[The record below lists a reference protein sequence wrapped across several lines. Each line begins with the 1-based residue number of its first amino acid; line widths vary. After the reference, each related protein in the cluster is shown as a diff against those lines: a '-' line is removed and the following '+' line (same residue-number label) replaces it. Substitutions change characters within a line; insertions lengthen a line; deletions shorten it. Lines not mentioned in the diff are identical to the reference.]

1 MADGATGA
9 LAGFAGINPWVG
21 LGMMGASAITSGIQA
36 ISRGSK
42 AKKLEA
48 DFDRLDKSLQPV
60 SPEQYA
66 YLNRVRQL
74 ERGMRMGTDPTTA
87 MARRGLGQSLAQTQT
102 NIARVGGGPSTVS
115 GLLRAQQGYNVG
127 MGNVAAQAGQQAD
140 RMLMFQ
146 QPLIDNIQNRI
157 YDLQMK
163 RRNYA
168 QMKAV
173 AMREGAQDAA
183 SAAVGALAQGATLIP
198 ELNKSIDIT
207 KLNQGAGA
215 INNAAAAK
223 AAELSSVTPS
233 YLQSITSPVNKQ
245 NIPAIK
251 RTIAQ
256 DVGQTGITGPTG
268 AALQNVMDY
277 RLNVQ
282 DWGAPYEM
290 GAMPP
295 ERTGFE

>member
-1 MADGATGA
+1 MPIPAFVP
-9 LAGFAGINPWVG
+9 LA
-21 LGMMGASAITSGIQA
+21 MMGASAIASGIQA

-168 QMKAV
+168 QGKA
-173 AMREGAQDAA
+173 AYMRQAA
-183 SAAVGALAQGATLIP
+183 TDSATAAIGALAQGATMIP
-198 ELNKSIDIT
+198 ELNKS
-207 KLNQGAGA
+207 LNNTQWATTPVSEKSKILTEQ
-215 INNAAAAK
+215 INASLPSDRMMSEATPNTPGMGIGV
-223 AAELSSVTPS
+223 LTSDQFSNSSPPPS
-233 YLQSITSPVNKQ
+233 WWT
-245 NIPAIK
+245 
-251 RTIAQ
+251 
-256 DVGQTGITGPTG
+256 GQAPTWWS
-268 AALQNVMDY
+268 QK
-277 RLNVQ
+277 
-282 DWGAPYEM
+282 
-290 GAMPP
+290 
-295 ERTGFE
+295 

>member
-1 MADGATGA
+1 MPIPAFVP
-9 LAGFAGINPWVG
+9 LA
-21 LGMMGASAITSGIQA
+21 MMGASAITSGIQA

-48 DFDRLDKSLQPV
+48 DFERLDKSLQPV

-102 NIARVGGGPSTVS
+102 NIARVGGGPATVS

-140 RMLMFQ
+140 KMLMFQ

-168 QMKAV
+168 QGRA
-173 AMREGAQDAA
+173 AYMRQAA
-183 SAAVGALAQGATLIP
+183 TDSATAAIGALAQGATMIP

-207 KLNQGAGA
+207 KLNQGAGKVNPANPGTQVAGIGSPGTASHWMGQPSAYTAPTYGIPQYTMNQTSEAFIAPEA
-215 INNAAAAK
+215 I
-223 AAELSSVTPS
+223 
-233 YLQSITSPVNKQ
+233 Q
-245 NIPAIK
+245 
-251 RTIAQ
+251 
-256 DVGQTGITGPTG
+256 
-268 AALQNVMDY
+268 
-277 RLNVQ
+277 
-282 DWGAPYEM
+282 
-290 GAMPP
+290 MPQQVSLL
-295 ERTGFE
+295 

>member
-183 SAAVGALAQGATLIP
+183 SAAVGALAQGATMIP
-198 ELNKSIDIT
+198 KYNENIDT
-207 KLNQGAGA
+207 SKLDQGT
-215 INNAAAAK
+215 K
-223 AAELSSVTPS
+223 AATQAANQTMAQTTPTQSYYGGGMIGNRYVRGISTPSLSGQFSTPS
-233 YLQSITSPVNKQ
+233 YQADSLSYTKPSFNLPNTPI
-245 NIPAIK
+245 
-251 RTIAQ
+251 
-256 DVGQTGITGPTG
+256 
-268 AALQNVMDY
+268 
-277 RLNVQ
+277 
-282 DWGAPYEM
+282 
-290 GAMPP
+290 
-295 ERTGFE
+295 F

>member
-207 KLNQGAGA
+207 KLDKG
-215 INNAAAAK
+215 AK
-223 AAELSSVTPS
+223 AADVMTGAQKATGLGALDLPQGPMTQSGFYDQSSGYNKGGMFGNQYFGGVFTPS
-233 YLQSITSPVNKQ
+233 ISGELGSGSQQSNFGLT
-245 NIPAIK
+245 
-251 RTIAQ
+251 
-256 DVGQTGITGPTG
+256 
-268 AALQNVMDY
+268 Y
-277 RLNVQ
+277 
-282 DWGAPYEM
+282 
-290 GAMPP
+290 
-295 ERTGFE
+295 

>member
-48 DFDRLDKSLQPV
+48 DFDSLDKSLQPV

-168 QMKAV
+168 QIKAV

-183 SAAVGALAQGATLIP
+183 SAAVGALAQGATMIP

-207 KLNQGAGA
+207 KLDGDALSKMNPNKYGVNPSLLPRTYKYGDLGADGLA
-215 INNAAAAK
+215 QNPYAGFGFNSA
-223 AAELSSVTPS
+223 SQPS
-233 YLQSITSPVNKQ
+233 LASQFGGFG
-245 NIPAIK
+245 
-251 RTIAQ
+251 
-256 DVGQTGITGPTG
+256 VGLDP
-268 AALQNVMDY
+268 NVM
-277 RLNVQ
+277 
-282 DWGAPYEM
+282 AP
-290 GAMPP
+290 PTP
-295 ERTGFE
+295 FTLP

>member
-1 MADGATGA
+1 
-9 LAGFAGINPWVG
+9 
-21 LGMMGASAITSGIQA
+21 MMGASAITSGIQA

-48 DFDRLDKSLQPV
+48 DFERLDKSLQPV

-102 NIARVGGGPSTVS
+102 NIARVGGGPATVS

-140 RMLMFQ
+140 KMLMFQ

-168 QMKAV
+168 QGRA
-173 AMREGAQDAA
+173 AYMRQAA
-183 SAAVGALAQGATLIP
+183 TDSATAAIGALAQGATMIPGANKNIDTSKLGQSKEFLPRGYELGDLNRPSPAPNYGFGYSVNSNTSQIAAPFGPGYAAPSAASQVGGFGFNINP
-198 ELNKSIDIT
+198 ELM
-207 KLNQGAGA
+207 APP
-215 INNAAAAK
+215 
-223 AAELSSVTPS
+223 TPF
-233 YLQSITSPVNKQ
+233 
-245 NIPAIK
+245 
-251 RTIAQ
+251 
-256 DVGQTGITGPTG
+256 
-268 AALQNVMDY
+268 
-277 RLNVQ
+277 
-282 DWGAPYEM
+282 
-290 GAMPP
+290 MPQ
-295 ERTGFE
+295 